1 MTMDT
6 PMSLSAQIRLA
17 LVDDHSLVRDGIKA
31 LLSVIPN
38 VAVVGEAENGAH
50 AMEMIEQCKPDLL
63 LVDINLPDINGLV
76 LTRQLRERHPLLQVL
91 VLSMH
96 DSKEY
101 VSESLRAGASGYV
114 LKNSPSREIV
124 AAIEAIANGGTFY
137 SAEIAQKLLLDDGSS
152 SELTPRESEVLY
164 KMAQGMNNK
173 EMARELNIS
182 VRTVETHRLSIRRK
196 LKIDKPAALVK
207 YAIEHGIISSQPY

>member
-1 MTMDT
+1 
-6 PMSLSAQIRLA
+6 MSLSTQTRLA
-17 LVDDHSLVRDGIKA
+17 LVDDHSLVRDGIRA
-31 LLSVIPN
+31 LLSVIPT
-38 VAVVGEAENGAH
+38 VTVVGEAENGAT
-50 AMEMIEQCKPDLL
+50 AIEMVEQSKPDLL
-63 LVDINLPDINGLV
+63 LVDINLPDINGLD
-76 LTRQLRERHPLLQVL
+76 LTRKLRDRYPSLKVL

-101 VSESLRAGASGYV
+101 VSESLRSGASGYV

-137 SAEIAQKLLLDDGSS
+137 SAEIAQKLLLDDGTSN
-152 SELTPRESEVLY
+152 ELTPRESQVLY
-164 KMAQGMNNK
+164 KMAQGLNNK

-196 LKIDKPAALVK
+196 LNIDKPAALVK
-207 YAIEHGIISSQPY
+207 YAIDHGIIPR

>member
-1 MTMDT
+1 
-6 PMSLSAQIRLA
+6 MSLSTKIRLA
-17 LVDDHSLVRDGIKA
+17 LVDDHSLVRDGIRA
-31 LLSVIPN
+31 LLSVVPN
-38 VAVVGEAENGAH
+38 VAVVGEAENGAR
-50 AMEMIEQCKPDLL
+50 AMEMVEQCKPDLL

-76 LTRQLRERHPLLQVL
+76 LTRKIREKHPSLRVL

-124 AAIEAIANGGTFY
+124 AAIEAIATGGTFY
-137 SAEIAQKLLLDDGSS
+137 SAEIAQKLLLEDGES
-152 SELTPRESEVLY
+152 SELTPRESQVLY
-164 KMAQGMNNK
+164 KMAQGLNNK

-207 YAIEHGIISSQPY
+207 YAIDHGIISSQPH